1 MLGFLGPFSTAA
13 QGQNL
18 ISEQAWLDDP
28 AEQLGWPAVTS
39 AHFQPFPN
47 LLTRGF
53 GGDRMW
59 IRLRID
65 PAADQRAGEH
75 TDPTERVVLRI
86 RPALLDSVEL
96 FDPLEPTTSPR
107 RTGLSYRWSL
117 DEHRTLNL
125 NFLIQRGSEPRDVWL
140 KIDSSITRVLHLE
153 VLNQSDARAQ
163 DTQQS
168 MLYGI
173 YLGLVVMF
181 LGAAL
186 VNWFVSR
193 ERLLLAF
200 AIKQLFVLGFSLF
213 AMGYSRMLLD
223 GLVSPHV
230 LLYLHALFIVALVYT
245 AFFYEYSF
253 LCEIDPP
260 RWIHVLMKASLWTAP
275 LIISLMLAGEIR
287 WALFLQ
293 LHLVMLLP
301 FLGFATVLLA
311 RYPDLSPT
319 NQPVLPRKILLPVY
333 AGILG
338 SVLFAVMPI
347 LGYRQATELALH
359 PSFFHSV
366 ITGALMIGLLQVR
379 ANHIARVRLNALT
392 ELAIAKAQAQQ
403 DQIQRDERE
412 KMLSMLTHEL
422 KTPLASIRM
431 LLGLRESPATALDEI
446 KRAVIDL
453 NEIVDRCVQAGR
465 LNDLNLHV
473 DSQAVDLVQ
482 EMHHMKRRLSG
493 HDFIKLHAPDTCWVT
508 TDVQIL
514 RMLLSNLMG
523 NALKYRRDETDVHCR
538 LIIDEANASRVCL
551 QIDNL
556 EGQTGRPDPRLVFS
570 KYYRNPNA
578 RRKTGSGLGLFLV
591 SELVEQIGA
600 TVRYVDNEQVV
611 RFELCLPR

>member
-1 MLGFLGPFSTAA
+1 
-13 QGQNL
+13 
-18 ISEQAWLDDP
+18 
-28 AEQLGWPAVTS
+28 
-39 AHFQPFPN
+39 
-47 LLTRGF
+47 
-53 GGDRMW
+53 MW

-65 PAADQRAGEH
+65 PAADKHGRDSN
-75 TDPTERVVLRI
+75 DPTERVVLRI
-86 RPALLDSVEL
+86 RPALLNSSVEL
-96 FDPLEPTTSPR
+96 FDLLELAGSTSKIS
-107 RTGLSYRWSL
+107 LSTRQSL
-117 DEHRTLNL
+117 NERRTLNL
-125 NFLIQRGSEPRDVWL
+125 NFLIPRGSGPRDIWL
-140 KIDSSITRVLHLE
+140 RIDSSITRVLHLE
-153 VLNQSDARAQ
+153 VLNQTDARAK
-163 DTQQS
+163 DTQQG
-168 MLYGI
+168 MWYGI

-181 LGAAL
+181 LGVAL
-186 VNWFVSR
+186 VNWFISR
-193 ERLLLAF
+193 ELLLLAF
-200 AIKQLFVLGFSLF
+200 AIKQLFALVFSLF
-213 AMGYSRMLLD
+213 AMGYSRMLLE
-223 GLVSPHV
+223 GFVSPHV
-230 LLYLHALFIVALVYT
+230 FLYLHALSIVALFYT
-245 AFFYEYSF
+245 AFYYEYRF

-260 RWIHVLMKASLWTAP
+260 HWIHALIKASLWTGP
-275 LIISLMLAGEIR
+275 LIIALILAGEIR

-293 LHLVMLLP
+293 LHLVMLMP

-319 NQPVLPRKILLPVY
+319 NHPVLPRKILLPVY

-379 ANHIARVRLNALT
+379 ANHITRVRLNALT

-523 NALKYRRDETDVHCR
+523 NAVKYRRDETDVHCR